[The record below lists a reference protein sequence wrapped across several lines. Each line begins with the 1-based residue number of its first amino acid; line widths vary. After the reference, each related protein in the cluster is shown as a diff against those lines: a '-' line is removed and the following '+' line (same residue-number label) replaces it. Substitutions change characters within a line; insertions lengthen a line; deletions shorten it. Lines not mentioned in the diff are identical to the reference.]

1 MSQDI
6 EQDFMKYSI
15 LFSFVLVLFL
25 PIFLS
30 AQTVTGKLVDQNGNG
45 LPGLYLNLYANTKV
59 YDAASDSAGSFTF
72 NNVTDVKEI
81 ILPAGYSVS
90 ENYPNP
96 FNPRTRMLITLPN
109 NGMVNINVF
118 NLLGQ
123 KVVKEIKEYY
133 SAGTS
138 SIDIELNGLPNGIYF
153 AAVQLD
159 NQYTVIRK
167 LMLLYGSQHLSS
179 VSHVNSS
186 PNKSIPGYNSTLETK
201 IDSLVV
207 TGSLFGKVK
216 FTNLP
221 PVTGN
226 SLNLGNLIVTTPPA
240 SPSGIQVINADNR
253 VDLNWIKNLE
263 NDLAGYKIYNSTSYN
278 GKYTLIGT
286 SAYNSYI
293 DDSAKNGVL
302 NYYAIT
308 AYNESWI
315 ESDLSKDV
323 AYATPRPE
331 GFNQSIFDYRKF
343 PNTSGYSFSIYS
355 VVAFDSTMTDF
366 FFENYNGIYYLDVYT
381 DTDILDAGPTNDIY
395 DVPFAPAVGWSPTK
409 DTIAVVG
416 HTYVI
421 WTWDN
426 HFAKIRVKNIT
437 TERIV
442 FDWAYQLV
450 SGNIQLKPGVRRIHG
465 TNRMPLQIT
474 SIRK

>member
-1 MSQDI
+1 
-6 EQDFMKYSI
+6 MKCSL
-15 LFSFVLVLFL
+15 LFSFILVSLL
-25 PIFLS
+25 QIFLS
-30 AQTVTGKLVDQNGNG
+30 AQTVTGKLVDQNNNG
-45 LPGLYLNLYANTKV
+45 LSGLFLNLYVNTKV
-59 YDAASDSAGSFTF
+59 FNAASDSAGSFTF
-72 NNVTDVKEI
+72 NNVTDVKEN
-81 ILPAGYSVS
+81 ILPFGYSVS

-123 KVVKEIKEYY
+123 KVVKEIKGYY
-133 SAGTS
+133 GAGTS
-138 SIDIELNGLPNGIYF
+138 SIDLELNGLPNGIYF
-153 AAVQLD
+153 ATVHLD
-159 NQYTVIRK
+159 NKYNVVRK

-179 VSHVNSS
+179 TSHVNSS
-186 PNKSIPGYNSTLETK
+186 LSAPNKSVLGYNSTLETK

-207 TGSLFGKVK
+207 TGSLLGKIK

-240 SPSGIQVINADNR
+240 SPSGIQVTNGDNR
-253 VDLNWIKNLE
+253 VDLNWINNLE
-263 NDLAGYKIYNSTSYN
+263 NDLAGYKIYSSTSNN

-286 SAYNSYI
+286 SAFNSYI
-293 DDSAKNGVL
+293 DDAAKNGVL
-302 NYYAIT
+302 NYYAIS
-308 AYNESWI
+308 AYIESGI

-323 AYATPRPE
+323 VYATPRPE
-331 GFNQSIFDYRKF
+331 GFNQSIFDYRNF

-366 FFENYNGIYYLDVYT
+366 YFENYNGTYYLDVYT

-395 DVPFAPAVGWSPTK
+395 DVHFAPAVGWSPTK
-409 DTIAVVG
+409 DAMAVVG
-416 HTYVI
+416 HTYII
-421 WTWDN
+421 WTWEN

-450 SGNIQLKPGVRRIHG
+450 SGNKQLKPVVRRHD
-465 TNRMPLQIT
+465 TNRMPLQRI